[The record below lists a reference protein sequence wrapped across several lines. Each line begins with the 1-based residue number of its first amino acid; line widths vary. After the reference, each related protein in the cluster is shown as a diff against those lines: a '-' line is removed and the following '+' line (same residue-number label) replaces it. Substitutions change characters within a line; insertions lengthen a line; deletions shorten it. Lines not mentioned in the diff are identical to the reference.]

1 MIPEREV
8 IGIKKSTVKK
18 DNKTITYTNIHCAAD
33 FTDASGTIGREVK
46 VLTTTQE
53 VNLLVGDKFKALYD
67 VGQRW
72 NADTRQFENVPVLAE
87 IVKISK

>member
-8 IGIKKSTVKK
+8 IGIKTTQSK
-18 DNKTITYTNIHCAAD
+18 DGKITYTNIHCASD
-33 FTDASGTIGREVK
+33 FTDDKGTIGREVK
-46 VLTTTQE
+46 VLTTTQQ
-53 VNLLVGDKFKALYD
+53 VNLVVGDKFKALYD
-67 VGQRW
+67 LGQRW

>member
-8 IGIKKSTVKK
+8 IGIKVSQVEKNGK
-18 DNKTITYTNIHCAAD
+18 KTIYTNIHCASSFVD
-33 FTDASGTIGREVK
+33 EKGTIGREVK

-53 VNLLVGDKFKALYD
+53 VNLVVGDRFKALYD

-72 NADTRQFENVPVLAE
+72 NADTHQFENVPVLAE

>member
-8 IGIKKSTVKK
+8 IGIKVNKVEK
-18 DNKTITYTNIHCAAD
+18 DGKTTTYTNIHCASA
-33 FTDASGTIGREVK
+33 FTDETGTIGREVK
-46 VLTTTQE
+46 VLTTTHE
-53 VNLLVGDKFKALYD
+53 VNLVVGDRFKAYYD

-72 NADTRQFENVPVLAE
+72 NVNTRQFENVPVLAE

>member
-8 IGIKKSTVKK
+8 IGIKTTQSK
-18 DNKTITYTNIHCAAD
+18 DGKTTYTNIHCASE
-33 FTDASGTIGREVK
+33 FTDDKGTIGREVK
-46 VLTTTQE
+46 VLTTTQH
-53 VNLLVGDKFKALYD
+53 VNLVVGDKFKALYD
-67 VGQRW
+67 LGQRW